1 MKMKKKNVDFF
12 QACLE
17 EIIPQALLSV
27 SLFDP
32 LRSIPNHK
40 IDKLVTLFIL
50 LGHNYLKLSSL
61 VGTS

>member
-12 QACLE
+12 QACLD
-17 EIIPQALLSV
+17 EIIPQTLLSV

-50 LGHNYLKLSSL
+50 LGHNYVKLSSL